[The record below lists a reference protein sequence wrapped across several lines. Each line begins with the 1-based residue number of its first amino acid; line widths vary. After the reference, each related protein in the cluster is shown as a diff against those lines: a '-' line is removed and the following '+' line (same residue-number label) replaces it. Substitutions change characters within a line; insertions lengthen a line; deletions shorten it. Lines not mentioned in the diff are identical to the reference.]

1 MAFHTWPGLGQRV
14 GESRMADFAET
25 LIRLVSRSARPD
37 WTLAAVAS
45 LIAAG
50 ITASIR
56 YAFG

>member
-1 MAFHTWPGLGQRV
+1 MAEL
-14 GESRMADFAET
+14 SET
-25 LIRLVSRSARPD
+25 LIRLVSRRARPD

-56 YAFG
+56 HALG